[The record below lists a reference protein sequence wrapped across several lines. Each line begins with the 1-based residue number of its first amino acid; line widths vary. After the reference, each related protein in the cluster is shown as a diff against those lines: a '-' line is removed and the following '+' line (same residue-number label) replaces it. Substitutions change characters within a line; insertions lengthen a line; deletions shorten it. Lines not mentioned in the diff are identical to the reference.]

1 IRARDGRTLWA
12 NATLRPASGSPRTFG
27 PDAVAFRPLR
37 TWTSPRSSAA
47 YPVAMEVAVGAER
60 WRIEPLMDDQEL
72 DARASTG
79 TVYWEGA
86 VRASGAPH
94 GGRGYL
100 ELTRYTERVP
110 SCCPR
115 RANASPAGTP

>member
-1 IRARDGRTLWA
+1 MCASTTGPCGTKPAAIAPSPRRA
-12 NATLRPASGSPRTFG
+12 NATLRPAAGRTRSFG
-27 PDAVAFRPLR
+27 PDGVTFRPLR

-47 YPVAMEVAVGAER
+47 YPVAMEVAVAGER

-86 VRASGAPH
+86 VRASGAPR

-100 ELTRYTERVP
+100 ELTGYTERVP
-110 SCCPR
+110 F
-115 RANASPAGTP
+115 